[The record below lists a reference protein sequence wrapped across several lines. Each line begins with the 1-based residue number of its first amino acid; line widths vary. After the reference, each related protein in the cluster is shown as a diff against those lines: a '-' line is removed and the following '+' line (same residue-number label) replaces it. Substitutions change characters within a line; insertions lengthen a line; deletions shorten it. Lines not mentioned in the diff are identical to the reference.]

1 MIPVARPLVGE
12 EEIEAVAAVM
22 RTGMLAQG
30 EAVTAFEREFAQYC
44 GAEHGIAVN
53 SGTAALHAALA
64 SLGIGPGDDV
74 IVPSFTFIATATSVS
89 MTGAR
94 PIAVDIE
101 PATFTIDP
109 DAVTAAVTPDTRA
122 VIGVHLF
129 GHPFDL
135 NSIGDICRDAGLYL
149 IEDCAQAHGAT
160 WHGKRVGTF
169 GDAGCFSFYPT
180 KNMTTGE
187 GGLVT
192 TDDAALAAS
201 IRQFINHGQSDK
213 YLHARLGYNYRMTNI
228 GGAIGRVQLSRLGE
242 MNRRRQENAAFLSAH
257 LDVPGLAT
265 PSCRTEASHVYHQYV
280 IRLTESFPLSR
291 EAFMHYLLE
300 NGIGCAVHYP
310 MPVHMQPLYRGTEH
324 PPCPV
329 SADCAESVLSLP
341 VHPLVTQD
349 DCRFICEKI
358 NEVRE

>member
-1 MIPVARPLVGE
+1 MIPIARPLVGE
-12 EEIEAVAAVM
+12 EEIEAVSAVM

-30 EAVTAFEREFAQYC
+30 EAVTAFEQEFADYC
-44 GAEHGIAVN
+44 GSKHGIAVN

-64 SLGIGPGDDV
+64 SLGIGPGDEV

-94 PIAVDIE
+94 PVAVDIE

-109 DAVTAAVTPDTRA
+109 DAVTAAVTQNTRA

-135 NSIGDICRDAGLYL
+135 TSVGDICRDAGLYL
-149 IEDCAQAHGAT
+149 VEDCAQAHGAT

-192 TDDAALAAS
+192 TDDAALATRV
-201 IRQFINHGQSDK
+201 RQFINHGQSNK
-213 YLHARLGYNYRMTNI
+213 YLHTRLGYNYRMTNI
-228 GGAIGRVQLSRLGE
+228 GGAIGRVQLSRLKE
-242 MNRRRQENAAFLSAH
+242 MNRRRQENAAFLTAH
-257 LDVPGLAT
+257 LDAPGLVT
-265 PSCRTEASHVYHQYV
+265 PSCRTEATHVYHQYV
-280 IRLTESFPLSR
+280 IRLTGEFPMTR
-291 EAFMHYLLE
+291 EAFMKYLSE
-300 NGIGCAVHYP
+300 NGIGSAVHYP
-310 MPVHMQPLYRGTEH
+310 MPVHMQPLYQGTEH

-329 SADCAESVLSLP
+329 SSASADTVLSLP
-341 VHPLVTQD
+341 VHPLVTLD
-349 DCRFICEKI
+349 DCSYICEKI
-358 NEVRE
+358 NEVQ

>member
-12 EEIEAVAAVM
+12 EEIEAVSAVM

-30 EAVTAFEREFAQYC
+30 EAVTAFEREFADYC
-44 GAEHGIAVN
+44 GSKHGIAVN

-64 SLGIGPGDDV
+64 SLGIGPGDEV

-109 DAVTAAVTPDTRA
+109 DAVAAAITPKTRA

-135 NSIGDICRDAGLYL
+135 TSVGDICRENGLFL
-149 IEDCAQAHGAT
+149 VEDCAQAHGAT
-160 WHGKRVGTF
+160 WNGRRVGTF

-192 TDDAALAAS
+192 TDDAELATRV
-201 IRQFINHGQSDK
+201 RQFINHGQSNK
-213 YLHARLGYNYRMTNI
+213 YLHTRLGYNYRMTNI
-228 GGAIGRVQLSRLGE
+228 GGAIGRVQLSHLE
-242 MNRRRQENAAFLSAH
+242 SMNRRRQENAAFLTAH
-257 LDVPGLAT
+257 LDAPGLIT
-265 PSCRTEASHVYHQYV
+265 PSCRREALHVYHQYV
-280 IRLTESFPLSR
+280 IRLTGEFPLSR
-291 EAFMHYLLE
+291 EAFMEYLSK
-300 NGIGCAVHYP
+300 NGIGSAVHYP
-310 MPVHMQPLYRGTEH
+310 MPVHMQPLYQGTEH

-329 SADCAESVLSLP
+329 STACADTVLSLP
-341 VHPLVTQD
+341 VHPRVTQD
-349 DCRFICEKI
+349 DCSHICEKI
-358 NEVRE
+358 NEVQ